1 MTPRI
6 PGCTYRLQLNKSFNF
21 RDATAVVDYLE
32 ALGVTDVYASPFLV
46 ARPDSS
52 HGYDV
57 IDHGRLNPELGTDG
71 DLDALAAALAARGM
85 GLLVD
90 VVPNHM
96 CIATPDNHWWNDVLE
111 NGRSSPFATFFDIDW
126 HPPKSE
132 LHEKI
137 LLPVLGEQYGRVLEN
152 QEISIHYAAGAF
164 FACYGQSRYPIG
176 PRTILP
182 LLEPVVADLRRT
194 HPDDH
199 PDVLEIESIVTATKH
214 LPTRWD
220 TEPDK
225 VRERMREK
233 EIVKRRI
240 DALVSGSAAV
250 RDALERSLAAINGVK
265 GDARSFDRLEALLG
279 DQAYRL
285 SFWGVAAEEI
295 NYRRFFDIN
304 DLAAIRV
311 EQPSV
316 IDAVH
321 AKVFDLLRAGKVTGL
336 RIDHVDG
343 LMDPV
348 RYLHNLQQAVD
359 GDGERDD
366 DASADTD
373 ALAGDRR
380 SAPRT
385 YVVVEKILT
394 GDEALPAEWPVHGT
408 TGYDFLNVL
417 NAVFVDPVGAR
428 AIERLYQRLRE
439 DRGEF
444 DQLFYL
450 ARRLILRTAMS
461 SELNVLARRLDRISE
476 QHRWSRDFTRNSL
489 HFALGEVIANFPVY
503 RTYVQATSTEV
514 SPGDRQHIFRAV
526 RDAKRRNRSTSAS
539 VFDFIADLLLLRDPD
554 GISESERAERRE
566 FVLRMQQLT
575 GPVMAKGLEDTV
587 FYRYYPLASLNE
599 VGGRPT
605 GGGSEPDRFHA
616 WNARRLAAWPHGL
629 NATATHDT
637 KRGEDLRTRLDVLS
651 EIPREWQRVV
661 RHWQR
666 LNRKLKSTVDDVP
679 VPEVNEEYLI
689 YQTLIGTWPVDAVDT
704 ELTDAARSDLTAR
717 ISAYMTKALREA
729 KQHTSWINVNAPY
742 ERAVDDFIARLLQ
755 PATGASFLADLRRF
769 LARVVMP
776 GIYNSLSQVV
786 LKATAPGVPDFYQG
800 TELWDLSLVDPDN
813 RRPVDFAVRR
823 QLLAEMAGAVNDEA
837 HLPALYA
844 ERLSHPADGAPKLL
858 VTARVLAHR
867 RRHRDLYDRGD
878 YIPLQV
884 QGARSRHV
892 VAFAR
897 TLDGVTSITAAGR
910 LFVALDAASSPP
922 IGRSA
927 WGDTQ
932 LVLPASV
939 AAGPYRDALTGRVV
953 SAAHDASAGQHKLH
967 LADVFAGLPVA
978 VLALTS

>member
-1 MTPRI
+1 MNPRI
-6 PGCTYRLQLNKSFNF
+6 PGCTYRLQLNKNFNF
-21 RDATAVVDYLE
+21 RDATAIVDYLD

-46 ARPDSS
+46 ARPGST

-57 IDHGRLNPELGTDG
+57 VDHSRLNPELGTESDF
-71 DLDALAAALAARGM
+71 DALAGALSARGM
-85 GLLVD
+85 GLLID

-96 CIATPDNHWWNDVLE
+96 CIASADNHWWNDVLE
-111 NGRSSPFATFFDIDW
+111 NGRSSRFATFFDIDW
-126 HPPKSE
+126 HPPKTE

-152 QEISIHYAAGAF
+152 QEISIHYDAGAF
-164 FACYGQSRYPIG
+164 FACYGQGRYPIG

-240 DALVSGSAAV
+240 DTLVSGSAAV
-250 RDALERSLAAINGVK
+250 RDALERSLTAINGQK
-265 GDARSFDRLEALLG
+265 GNAGSFDRLEELLA

-316 IDAVH
+316 IEAVH
-321 AKVFDLLRAGKVTGL
+321 AKVFALLRAGKATGL

-343 LMDPV
+343 LLDPA
-348 RYLHNLQQAVD
+348 RYLQDLQQAVD
-359 GDGERDD
+359 GDGDSDD
-366 DASADTD
+366 EAAVE
-373 ALAGDRR
+373 AGTQR
-380 SAPRT
+380 SALRT

-394 GDEALPAEWPVHGT
+394 GDEVLPPEWPVHGT
-408 TGYDFLNVL
+408 TGYDFLNAL
-417 NAVFVDPVGAR
+417 NALFVDPGGAR

-444 DQLFYL
+444 DDLFYL
-450 ARRLILRTAMS
+450 AKRLILRTALS

-476 QHRWSRDFTRNSL
+476 QHRWSRDFTRASL
-489 HFALGEVIANFPVY
+489 HFALGEVIACFPVY

-514 SPGDRQHIFRAV
+514 SPRDRQHILRAV

-539 VFDFIADLLLLRDPD
+539 VFEFIADLLLLRDPD
-554 GISESERAERRE
+554 GISAGERAERRE

-587 FYRYYPLASLNE
+587 FYRYFPLASLNE

-605 GGGSEPDRFHA
+605 GGGSEPERFHA
-616 WNARRLAAWPHGL
+616 WNARRLEAWPHGL
-629 NATATHDT
+629 SATATHDT
-637 KRGEDLRTRLDVLS
+637 KRGEDVRTRLDVLS
-651 EIPREWQRVV
+651 EVPREWQRVV

-666 LNRKLKSTVDDVP
+666 LNRRLKSVVDDVRI
-679 VPEVNEEYLI
+679 PETNEEYFI
-689 YQTLIGTWPVDAVDT
+689 YQTLIGVWPIEAMDS
-704 ELTDAARSDLTAR
+704 ELTDAARAELGSR
-717 ISAYMTKALREA
+717 VSAYMTKALREA
-729 KQHTSWINVNAPY
+729 KLHTSWINVNTPY
-742 ERAVDDFIARLLQ
+742 ERAIEEFITRLLN
-755 PATGASFLADLRRF
+755 PSIGTSFLADIRRF
-769 LARVVMP
+769 LARILMP

-786 LKATAPGVPDFYQG
+786 VKATAPGVPDFYQG
-800 TELWDLSLVDPDN
+800 TELWDSSLVDPDN

-823 QLLAEMAGAVNDEA
+823 ALLAELSGAVNDEA
-837 HLPALYA
+837 HLPALFA
-844 ERLSHPADGAPKLL
+844 ERLRQPADGAPKLL

-867 RRHRDLYDRGD
+867 RRHRELYDRGG
-878 YIPLQV
+878 YLPLSV
-884 QGARSRHV
+884 AGAHARHV

-897 TLDGVTSITAAGR
+897 TLDGATSITAAGR
-910 LFVALDAASSPP
+910 LLVALNAASAPP

-927 WGDTQ
+927 WGDTHI
-932 LVLPASV
+932 VLPATLPP
-939 AAGPYRDALTGRVV
+939 GPYRDALTGGRVDAV
-953 SAAHDASAGQHKLH
+953 HDSATGQSKLQ

-978 VLALTS
+978 ALALQS